1 MKLNDLKVKKECSKE
16 MRKKDVIAN
25 FSQLKSDGKCCE

>member
-1 MKLNDLKVKKECSKE
+1 MKRNDLKVKKECSKE

-25 FSQLKSDGKCCE
+25 FSQLISDEKYYE

>member
-1 MKLNDLKVKKECSKE
+1 MKRNGRKVKKECSKE

-25 FSQLKSDGKCCE
+25 FSQLKSDGKYCE

>member
-1 MKLNDLKVKKECSKE
+1 MKINGMKVKKECSKE

-25 FSQLKSDGKCCE
+25 SSQLKSNW